1 MTMMRTK
8 AEKEEQYG
16 LEEEA
21 KAWAKAKADEKM
33 AMTMKP

>member
-1 MTMMRTK
+1 MMRTK
-8 AEKEEQYG
+8 AEKEDG

-21 KAWAKAKADEKM
+21 KAWAQAKANEKM